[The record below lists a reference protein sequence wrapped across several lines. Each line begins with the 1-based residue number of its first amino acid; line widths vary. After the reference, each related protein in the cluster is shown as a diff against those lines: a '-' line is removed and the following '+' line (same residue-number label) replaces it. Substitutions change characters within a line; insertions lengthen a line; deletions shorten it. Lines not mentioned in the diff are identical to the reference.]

1 MLINLAGVWKPDY
14 EIGGHLN
21 KKRKTKNGDFDG
33 NEGMM
38 IRCQLTKVIGVV
50 GFYIRARLEDKSQPN
65 NILWAQRFHR

>member
-21 KKRKTKNGDFDG
+21 NKRKMKIGDFDG

-38 IRCQLTKVIGVV
+38 FRCQLTKVIGVI
-50 GFYIRARLEDKSQPN
+50 GFYTRAS
-65 NILWAQRFHR
+65 